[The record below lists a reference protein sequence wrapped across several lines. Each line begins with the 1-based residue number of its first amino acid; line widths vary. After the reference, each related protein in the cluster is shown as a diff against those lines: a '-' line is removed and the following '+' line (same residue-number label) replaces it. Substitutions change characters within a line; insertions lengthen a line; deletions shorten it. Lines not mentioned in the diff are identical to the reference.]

1 MRIKPL
7 AGIVIP
13 NFETGDVLYVT
24 GSTSIFIGE
33 EASSLIARSNLAVK
47 LTITASRLV
56 RSGLPFRASLI
67 DYSPYNPPVRYLISE
82 KPPDISEIASLSATL
97 TKREPLTPTVSRFT
111 FRLSSEA
118 TWQAGQHITLDFGPE
133 LEHGY
138 AHMNDS
144 DPQSLNDDYVRTFT
158 VSSVPAIRGKEQDL
172 QITARKHGPATGLLW
187 RHNLRVPLALTV
199 MGFGGKEEF
208 RMPVKDDGRR
218 AVMIAGGVG
227 ITPLLAQG
235 QAVLDSGVK
244 LSLVWSL
251 KADDMALAE
260 DTLRRIPGLAQATRL
275 FVTGSADADDGEA
288 LVVAVSVKQMGAT
301 IEPRRVQEND
311 LAGLKGTGS
320 RFFLCAPPRLVKQ
333 MNSWLEGEDVAW
345 EDFGY

>member
-1 MRIKPL
+1 MKIKPL
-7 AGIVIP
+7 AGLVIP
-13 NFETGDVLYVT
+13 DFETGDVLYVT
-24 GSTSIFIGE
+24 GSTSILIGE
-33 EASSLIARSNLAVK
+33 EASSLITRSNLAVK
-47 LTITASRLV
+47 LTVTASRLV

-67 DYSPYNPPVRYLISE
+67 DYSPYNPPVRYLTSE
-82 KPPDISEIASLSATL
+82 KPPDISEIASLSASL
-97 TKREPLTPTVSRFT
+97 IKREPLTPTVSRFT
-111 FRLSSEA
+111 FRLSGNA
-118 TWQAGQHITLDFGPE
+118 TWQAGQHVTLDFGPE

-138 AHMNDS
+138 AHMNDG

-158 VSSVPAIRGKEQDL
+158 VSSVPNKGKEQDL

-187 RHNLRVPLALTV
+187 RHNLRVPLELTV
-199 MGFGGKEEF
+199 MGFGGKEDF
-208 RMPVKDDGRR
+208 HIPVKDDGRQ

-235 QAVLDSGVK
+235 QAVLDGAVK

-251 KADDMALAE
+251 KAEDMALAE
-260 DTLRRIPGLAQATRL
+260 DTLRRIPGLAKVTRL
-275 FVTGSADADDGEA
+275 FVTGSADTDSEG
-288 LVVAVSVKQMGAT
+288 LAVSASASVREMGAT
-301 IEPRRVQEND
+301 VATRRVQETD
-311 LAGLKGTGS
+311 LTSLKGTGS